1 RWRRGGGRAGGA
13 AAGGRWPGGP
23 HLYGVAVGGVAARR
37 AVRRLRGWWRHPRPR
52 RMTLVL
58 QAIAVSPALL
68 AVAGLAPLL
77 GRLGVDL
84 VTPLVNRFYSQ
95 DRLAAAAGRDPL
107 AGAPACA
114 PEPPT
119 AAAPSR
125 AAPPA
130 PVRLGR

>member
-37 AVRRLRGWWRHPRPR
+37 AVRRLRGWWHDPRPR

-58 QAIAVSPALL
+58 QASAVSPARL
-68 AVAGLAPLL
+68 AAAGLAPLL
-77 GRLGVDL
+77 DRLGVDL

-95 DRLAAAAGRDPL
+95 DRLAAAGPDPL
-107 AGAPACA
+107 ACAPASA
-114 PEPPT
+114 PEPP
-119 AAAPSR
+119 AAAPAR
-125 AAPPA
+125 AAT
-130 PVRLGR
+130 